1 MIRTAVGVIRWY
13 LKRTGFAGI
22 TLPPW
27 GVYILAE
34 RLTDERLVR
43 HEQVHWEQYK
53 RMGALKFYVVY
64 IGYSLRYGYQNNPM
78 EIEARAGETHAA

>member
-1 MIRTAVGVIRWY
+1 MIRTAVGFIRWY

-53 RMGALKFYVVY
+53 RMGALKFYAVY
-64 IGYSLRYGYQNNPM
+64 IGYTLRYGYRNNPM
-78 EIEARAGETHAA
+78 EIEARAGETHVA

>member
-1 MIRTAVGVIRWY
+1 MIRTAVGFIRWY

-53 RMGALKFYVVY
+53 RMGALKFYAVY
-64 IGYSLRYGYQNNPM
+64 IGYSLRYGYRNNPM
-78 EIEARAGETHAA
+78 EIEARAGETHGA